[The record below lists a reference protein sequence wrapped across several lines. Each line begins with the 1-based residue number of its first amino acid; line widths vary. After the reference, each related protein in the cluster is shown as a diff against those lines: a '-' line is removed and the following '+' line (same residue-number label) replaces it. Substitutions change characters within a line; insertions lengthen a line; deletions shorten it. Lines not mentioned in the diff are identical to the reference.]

1 MQTPVT
7 QKKRQQAGERITIV
21 GAVANVVL
29 SALKIAVG
37 LLSGSLALVA
47 DGFHSLA
54 DLISDFAVVVLYRIA
69 NKRPDQNHP
78 WGHARFETLGTIFV
92 AVLLAAV
99 GAGIFYRATEQ
110 LVVGDGLATPGW
122 VALIVAAIS
131 LVAKEILYQYTVA
144 VGNKYNSKLII
155 ANAWHH
161 RTDMFSSALVFAAIA
176 GAIAGI
182 WWLDALGAIL
192 VSLFLFWLAAKML
205 WDSLTELVDTA
216 LPPSETEAIRKE
228 ALDVPGVLEVRGL
241 KTRRA
246 GPQTYVEMHIQVDE
260 RITAAEGH
268 FIGQQVTSKLRRQR
282 NDLTHL
288 IYHIDVEGKR
298 PPGTTQLNHPLPTD
312 IRGFIMQQLVKQY
325 GIESAAE
332 EIEIDLYIKR
342 DYFDVDIKLPSSLS
356 IQPELKV
363 SVSNALKSKYEHFG
377 QLKVYQQ
384 L

>member
-1 MQTPVT
+1 MQTPGK
-7 QKKRQQAGERITIV
+7 QQKRQQAGERVTIV
-21 GAVANVVL
+21 GAFANVVL
-29 SALKIAVG
+29 SAVKIFIG
-37 LLSGSLALVA
+37 FISGSLALVA

-69 NKRPDQNHP
+69 NKKPDENHP

-99 GAGIFYRATEQ
+99 GTGILYRAAEQ
-110 LVVGDGLATPGW
+110 LAVAEDIAAPGW
-122 VALIVAAIS
+122 IALIVAAIS

-182 WWLDALGAIL
+182 WWLDAVGAIL
-192 VSLFLFWLAAKML
+192 VSLFLYWLAAKML

-216 LPPSETEAIRKE
+216 LPPNETEAIRKE

-268 FIGQQVTSKLRRQR
+268 FIGQQVASKLRRQR

-298 PPGTTQLNHPLPTD
+298 PPGTTHLNHPLPTD
-312 IRGFIMQQLVKQY
+312 VRGFILQQLAEQY
-325 GIESAAE
+325 DIEGAVE
-332 EIEIDLYIKR
+332 EIEIDLYLKR
-342 DYFDVDIKLPSSLS
+342 DYFDVDIKLPSSVS
-356 IQPELKV
+356 VQPELKGNV
-363 SVSNALKSKYEHFG
+363 SKALKSKYEHFG
-377 QLKVYQQ
+377 QLEVYQQ